1 MSRRR
6 PVAIV
11 RDEAAGEAAV
21 ASVLRRCPDA
31 PAFARPEYHRC
42 LAAMTGG
49 RLVRAVAGPADASE
63 GVITWLEGG
72 PPDGRVLNALPWF
85 GSHGSPSVAADLPDA
100 AADAVAASLAG
111 ARGEAAGEP
120 GVRSA
125 CLVLG
130 LGETAERRRAIEAAF
145 GAEVADERIAQR
157 TPLPK
162 VADGGG
168 DADAVG
174 RTLLE
179 EVFGQKTR
187 NLVRKG
193 LRESLRIA
201 VQDDAEAWDRLH
213 ELHAAG
219 MRAIGGPVKP
229 PEHLAALRRLPEA
242 HRELW
247 TATDPDDGRI
257 VAAVLLLRW
266 GGTVEYLVPA
276 VAAEARPRQPISAI
290 VHHAMV
296 AATLRGDRWWNW
308 GGTGR
313 TQRSLHHFK
322 AGFGAVDVPYA
333 VLCRCGPGGLE
344 PLRSRGP
351 AGLAADAPWFYAW
364 PYDRL
369 ETRRQAPQE
378 AMG

>member
-6 PVAIV
+6 PVV
-11 RDEAAGEAAV
+11 VVTDAATGDAAV
-21 ASVLRRCPDA
+21 RAVLARCPDA

-49 RLVRAVAGPADASE
+49 RLVRAIAGPAAAPE
-63 GVITWLEGG
+63 GVMTWLEGG
-72 PPDGRVLNALPWF
+72 PTDGRVLNALPWF
-85 GSHGSPSVAADLPDA
+85 GSHGSPSVAADLPPA
-100 AADAVAASLAG
+100 EADAVAASLAG
-111 ARGEAAGEP
+111 AFGEAAGES

-130 LGETAERRRAIEAAF
+130 LGEAAERRRVIEQAF
-145 GAEVADERIAQR
+145 GAEVTDERIAQR
-157 TPLPK
+157 TPLPA
-162 VADGGG
+162 VGDG

-174 RTLLE
+174 RTLLQ

-193 LRESLRIA
+193 LRESPGIA
-201 VQDDAEAWDRLH
+201 VRDDDEAWNRLH

-219 MRAIGGPVKP
+219 MAAIGGPIKP
-229 PEHLAALRRLPEA
+229 AEHLAALRSLPRE

-247 TATDPDDGRI
+247 TAPDPDGRGI
-257 VAAVLLLRW
+257 AAAVLLLRW

-296 AATLRGDRWWNW
+296 AAILRGDRWWNW

-344 PLRSRGP
+344 PLRRRGP

-369 ETRRQAPQE
+369 EASSTAPQE
-378 AMG
+378 AMR